1 MTAGDQRPRFD
12 LVSLGESML
21 RFSVPTGRRLK
32 DARQLDVE
40 VGGAESNVCVAVSQ
54 LGWRC
59 GWMGRLPDTALGDI
73 VLRVLRSDG
82 VDVSAVRRVP
92 RERIGTFFIEYA
104 TAPRSIQV
112 VYDRAD
118 SAAARMTVA
127 DVDWDYLLDTRVLHL
142 TGITPALSATCYA
155 LVAEAIRRA
164 RAAGVTVSFD
174 VNYRA
179 KLWSAAEAGER
190 LRPLLA
196 GADLLFCKGAD
207 AAQLFGCHGE
217 PREVMAA
224 LKALTSARVL
234 YCTFGE
240 RGATLLDGD
249 EFAAEPA
256 LPVQIVDRIGS
267 GDAFAAGVLDA
278 WLAAGPGSDLKAL
291 RREGLRRGV
300 ALAAI
305 ALSQYGDRV
314 LTNRA
319 ELESVMAQ
327 ERRDIVR

>member
-1 MTAGDQRPRFD
+1 VTDSSRRPRFD

-21 RFSVPTGRRLK
+21 RLSVPTGRRLK
-32 DARQLDVE
+32 DARQLDLE
-40 VGGAESNVCVAVSQ
+40 VGGAESNVCVAMSQ

-59 GWMGRLPDTALGDI
+59 GWVGRLPDTALGDI
-73 VLRVLRSDG
+73 VLRVLRTDG
-82 VDVSAVRRVP
+82 VDVSAVRRMAG
-92 RERIGTFFIEYA
+92 ERLGTFYIEYA

-112 VYDRAD
+112 IYDRAD
-118 SAAARMTVA
+118 SAAAHMTAA

-142 TGITPALSATCYA
+142 TGITAALSVSCYA

-179 KLWSAAEAGER
+179 KLWSAADAGER
-190 LRPLLA
+190 LRPLMA
-196 GADLLFCKGAD
+196 EADLLLCKGAD

-217 PREVMAA
+217 PREVMMA
-224 LKALTSARVL
+224 LKTMTRAEVL

-240 RGATLLDGD
+240 RGAALLDGD
-249 EFAAEPA
+249 EFAAQPA
-256 LPVQIVDRIGS
+256 LPVQIVDRVGS

-278 WLAAGPGSDLKAL
+278 WLAAGQGADLKAM

-319 ELESVMAQ
+319 ELEAVMAQ
-327 ERRDIVR
+327 ERHDIVR

>member
-1 MTAGDQRPRFD
+1 
-12 LVSLGESML
+12 V
-21 RFSVPTGRRLK
+21 
-32 DARQLDVE
+32 
-40 VGGAESNVCVAVSQ
+40 
-54 LGWRC
+54 
-59 GWMGRLPDTALGDI
+59 GRLPDTALGDI

-82 VDVSAVRRVP
+82 VDVSAVKRVAG
-92 RERIGTFFIEYA
+92 ERIGTFYIEYA
-104 TAPRSIQV
+104 SAPRSIQV

-118 SAAARMTVA
+118 SAAAHMSVD
-127 DVDWDYLLDTRVLHL
+127 DVDWGYLLDTRVLHL
-142 TGITPALSATCYA
+142 TGITPALSANCYA

-164 RAAGVTVSFD
+164 RAAGVTVCFD
-174 VNYRA
+174 VNYRG

-196 GADLLFCKGAD
+196 EADLLLCKGAD
-207 AAQLFGCHGE
+207 AALLLGCRGE
-217 PREVMAA
+217 PRELMAA
-224 LKALTSARVL
+224 LKKLTRAEVL

-240 RGATLLDGD
+240 RGAALLDGD
-249 EFAAEPA
+249 DFAAEPA
-256 LPVQIVDRIGS
+256 LPVQIIDRVGS

-278 WLAAGPGSDLKAL
+278 WLEAGPGSDQKAM

-305 ALSQYGDRV
+305 ALSQYGDRL
-314 LTNRA
+314 LTTRA

>member
-1 MTAGDQRPRFD
+1 MTASDPRPRFD

-21 RFSVPTGRRLK
+21 RYSVPTGRRLK

-40 VGGAESNVCVAVSQ
+40 VGGAESNVCVAASQ

-92 RERIGTFFIEYA
+92 GERIGTFYIEYA

-118 SAAARMTVA
+118 SAAARMTIA

-142 TGITPALSATCYA
+142 TGITPAISASCYT

-164 RAAGVTVSFD
+164 HAAGVTVSFD

-179 KLWSAAEAGER
+179 KLWSAAEAGAG
-190 LRPLLA
+190 LRPLMA

-207 AAQLFGCHGE
+207 AALLFGCRGE
-217 PREVMAA
+217 PREVMTA
-224 LKALTSARVL
+224 LQALTSASVI
-234 YCTFGE
+234 YCTFGD
-240 RGATLLDGD
+240 RGAALLDGD
-249 EFAAEPA
+249 AFAAEPA

-267 GDAFAAGVLDA
+267 GDAFAAGVLDG
-278 WLAAGPGSDLKAL
+278 WLSAGADAKAAH
-291 RREGLRRGV
+291 REGLRRGV

-305 ALSQYGDRV
+305 ALSQYGDRL

-319 ELESVMAQ
+319 ELETVMAQ

>member
-1 MTAGDQRPRFD
+1 VTDSSRRPRFD

-21 RFSVPTGRRLK
+21 RLSVPAGRRLK
-32 DARQLDVE
+32 DARQLDLE
-40 VGGAESNVCVAVSQ
+40 VGGAESNVCVAMSQ
-54 LGWRC
+54 LTWRC
-59 GWMGRLPDTALGDI
+59 GWVGRLPDTALGDI
-73 VLRVLRSDG
+73 VLRVLRTDG
-82 VDVSAVRRVP
+82 VDVSAVKRVAG
-92 RERIGTFFIEYA
+92 ERIGTFYIEYA
-104 TAPRSIQV
+104 SAPRSIQV
-112 VYDRAD
+112 IYDRAD
-118 SAAARMTVA
+118 SAAAHMTAA

-142 TGITPALSATCYA
+142 TGITPALSASCYA
-155 LVAEAIRRA
+155 LVAEAIQRA

-179 KLWSAAEAGER
+179 RLWSAAEAGER
-190 LRPLLA
+190 LRPLMA
-196 GADLLFCKGAD
+196 EADLLLCKGAD
-207 AAQLFGCHGE
+207 AAQLFGCRGE
-217 PREVMAA
+217 PREVMTA
-224 LKALTSARVL
+224 LKALTKAEVL

-240 RGATLLDGD
+240 RGAALLDGD

-256 LPVQIVDRIGS
+256 LPVQIVDRVGS

-278 WLAAGPGSDLKAL
+278 WLAAGQGADLKAM

-319 ELESVMAQ
+319 ELEAVMAQ
-327 ERRDIVR
+327 ERHDIVR

>member
-1 MTAGDQRPRFD
+1 MTDSSRPRFD

-40 VGGAESNVCVAVSQ
+40 VGGAESNVLVAVSQ

-59 GWMGRLPDTALGDI
+59 GWVGRLPDTALGDI

-82 VDVSAVRRVP
+82 VDISAVKRVSG
-92 RERIGTFFIEYA
+92 ERIGTFYIEYA

-118 SAAARMTVA
+118 SAAARMTIA

-142 TGITPALSATCYA
+142 TGITPALSDNCYA

-174 VNYRA
+174 VNYRG
-179 KLWSAAEAGER
+179 KLWGAAEAGER

-196 GADLLFCKGAD
+196 DADLLLCKGAD
-207 AAQLFGCHGE
+207 AALLFGCRGE
-217 PREVMAA
+217 PRELMTA
-224 LKALTSARVL
+224 LKKLTRAEVL

-240 RGATLLDGD
+240 RGAALLDGD
-249 EFAAEPA
+249 DFAAEPA
-256 LPVQIVDRIGS
+256 LPVQIIDRIGS

-278 WLAAGPGSDLKAL
+278 WLEASPGADLKAM
-291 RREGLRRGV
+291 RRAGLRRGV

-305 ALSQYGDRV
+305 ALSQYGDRL

>member
-1 MTAGDQRPRFD
+1 MTASAPRFD

-21 RFSVPTGRRLK
+21 RYSVPTGRRLK

-40 VGGAESNVCVAVSQ
+40 VGGAESNLLVAAAQ

-59 GWMGRLPDTALGDI
+59 GWVGRLPDTALGDI

-82 VDVSAVRRVP
+82 VDVSAVKRVAG
-92 RERIGTFFIEYA
+92 ERIGTFYIEYA

-112 VYDRAD
+112 IYDRAD
-118 SAAARMTVA
+118 SAAAHMTAA
-127 DVDWDYLLDTRVLHL
+127 DVDWDYLLSTRILHL
-142 TGITPALSATCYA
+142 TGITPAISESCHA
-155 LVAEAIRRA
+155 LVAEAIQRA

-174 VNYRA
+174 VNFRG
-179 KLWSAAEAGER
+179 KLWSAQEASER

-196 GADLLFCKGAD
+196 EADLLFCKGAD
-207 AAQLFGCHGE
+207 AALLFGCTGE
-217 PREVMAA
+217 PRAVLDG
-224 LKALTSARVL
+224 LKKLTRAQTI
-234 YCTFGE
+234 YCTLGE
-240 RGATLLDGD
+240 RGAVMLDGD
-249 EFAAEPA
+249 EFAAAPA
-256 LPVQIVDRIGS
+256 LPVQIIDRIGS
-267 GDAFAAGVLDA
+267 GDAFAAGVLDG
-278 WLAAGPGSDLKAL
+278 WLSAGADAHLQ
-291 RREGLRRGV
+291 GLRRGV

-305 ALSQYGDRV
+305 ALSQYGDRL

>member
-1 MTAGDQRPRFD
+1 MTDSARPRFD
-12 LVSLGESML
+12 VVSLGESML

-40 VGGAESNVCVAVSQ
+40 VGGAESNVLVAVAQ

-59 GWMGRLPDTALGDI
+59 GWVGRLPDTALGDI

-82 VDVSAVRRVP
+82 VDVSAAKRVSG
-92 RERIGTFFIEYA
+92 ERIGTFYIEYA
-104 TAPRSIQV
+104 ATPRSIQV

-118 SAAARMTVA
+118 SAAAHMTID
-127 DVDWDYLLDTRVLHL
+127 DVDWNYLLDTRVLHL
-142 TGITPALSATCYA
+142 TGITPALSENCYA

-174 VNYRA
+174 VNYRG
-179 KLWSAAEAGER
+179 KLWGAAEAGER

-196 GADLLFCKGAD
+196 DADLLLCKGAD
-207 AAQLFGCHGE
+207 AALLFGCRGE
-217 PREVMAA
+217 PRELMTA
-224 LKALTSARVL
+224 LKQLTRAEVL

-240 RGATLLDGD
+240 RGAAVLNGD
-249 EFAAEPA
+249 DFAAEPA
-256 LPVQIVDRIGS
+256 LPVQIIDRVGS

-278 WLAAGPGSDLKAL
+278 WLEASPGSDLKAM

-305 ALSQYGDRV
+305 ALSQYGDRL
-314 LTNRA
+314 LTTRA